1 VKGVAK
7 TSKKVGRPEKS
18 KLRGRPKLET
28 HDEKTVKIVRSYIRN
43 KVDLLCNNKKSPIMK
58 NVDNFLEESEED
70 VDLLRDCTRHSYSK
84 MKPGEEVAYA
94 TGSKKV

>member
-1 VKGVAK
+1 
-7 TSKKVGRPEKS
+7 
-18 KLRGRPKLET
+18 LRGGF
-28 HDEKTVKIVRSYIRN
+28 
-43 KVDLLCNNKKSPIMK
+43 VDD
-58 NVDNFLEESEED
+58 VLEESELKECEAED